1 MAARLSSQP
10 VHIAVF
16 LTFLHG
22 AGMVPN
28 LPYGWC
34 AAADLGGRNNP
45 VIPTCKD
52 SRRRPC
58 PYSRDAVS
66 TGCVCADDPAAREQ
80 RVNRGTLSMIVLR
93 TSRAAILAITSVLAG
108 LAAVPAAA
116 QTHRLTESHAT
127 VIRGGS
133 YANTN
138 LSRDNI
144 LATRASS
151 DAEYV
156 RRIVMKFDTQTPIP
170 QGSSIASATLTLT
183 VAGGNPESRT
193 LTAYRITS
201 SFEEGEA
208 TWNRRKT
215 AHTWR
220 AGGDLGEAWA
230 TRTATNSV
238 GSQVTFDVTSLVQAA
253 VNGNFGSRYTRVAIV
268 DTGGSSRASYKEFY
282 SDEAADPSVRPTLTV
297 TLGSSSGGGGSTP
310 PPSSTSST
318 IKFFHWN
325 IHHGVGTDGA
335 YNLDRIVTV
344 IANSGANVVSL
355 NEVERYTSW
364 GNEDQPA
371 RFASLLR
378 SRTGRTWNYHFAPR
392 YGGSSGQGNLL
403 LTTFPIEDT
412 DSHLLSHDRSVA
424 RIKITVNGRS
434 INIFSTHLDADSS
447 SRRST
452 QMSQLKSWM
461 SGFSEQRMVGGDF
474 NTWPSAGE
482 IGSMTGTYY
491 DTWAEAMAD
500 GNAVAYSGNS
510 AGNTRN
516 TRIDYIFVSR
526 GASRAVIR
534 ESRVFDVRNSSG
546 VMPSDH
552 RPVMTTFEIR

>member
-1 MAARLSSQP
+1 MI
-10 VHIAVF
+10 V
-16 LTFLHG
+16 
-22 AGMVPN
+22 
-28 LPYGWC
+28 
-34 AAADLGGRNNP
+34 
-45 VIPTCKD
+45 
-52 SRRRPC
+52 
-58 PYSRDAVS
+58 
-66 TGCVCADDPAAREQ
+66 Q
-80 RVNRGTLSMIVLR
+80 RV
-93 TSRAAILAITSVLAG
+93 SRVAILALTSVLAG

-116 QTHRLTESHAT
+116 QTHRLSESHAT

-133 YANTN
+133 HANQN
-138 LSRDNI
+138 LSREDV
-144 LATRASS
+144 LSTRASS

-183 VAGGNPESRT
+183 VAGGNSQSRT

-201 SFEEGEA
+201 SYEEDEA
-208 TWNRRKT
+208 TWNRRKS
-215 AHTWR
+215 AYTWR

-230 TRTATNSV
+230 TRTATASV
-238 GSQVTFDVTSLVQAA
+238 GSQVSFDVTSLVQAA

-268 DTGGSSRASYKEFY
+268 DAGGSSRDSYKEFY
-282 SDEAADPSVRPTLTV
+282 SDEAADSSVRPTLTV
-297 TLGSSSGGGGSTP
+297 TLGTSSGGSAP
-310 PPSSTSST
+310 PASSTSAT
-318 IKFFHWN
+318 IKFLHWN
-325 IHHGVGTDGA
+325 IHHGVGTDGD
-335 YNLDRIVTV
+335 YDLDRLVSR
-344 IANSGANVVSL
+344 IASSGANVVSL

-403 LTTFPIEDT
+403 LTTFAIEDS
-412 DSHLLSHDRSVA
+412 DSHLLSYDRSVA
-424 RIKITVNGRS
+424 RIKITVNGRA
-434 INIFSTHLDADSS
+434 INVFSTHLDADSG

-461 SGFSEQRMVGGDF
+461 SQFSEQRLVGGDF

-482 IGSMTGTYY
+482 ISSMTGTYY
-491 DTWAEAMAD
+491 DTWAEAVSD
-500 GNAVAYSGNS
+500 GTAVAYSGNS

-516 TRIDYIFVSR
+516 SRIDYIFLSR
-526 GASRAVIR
+526 GATRTVIR
-534 ESRVFDVRNSSG
+534 ASQVFDVRDSSG

-552 RPVMTTFEIR
+552 RPVMTTVEIR